1 MLLFGN
7 KKHKTGHKKY
17 FLLNVEIKDCNLMI
31 DGRKFFD
38 QTIRND
44 VKTYENTR
52 KIATS
57 QGNHYHV
64 VNSQSQIC
72 FDLLY
77 CYI

>member
-1 MLLFGN
+1 
-7 KKHKTGHKKY
+7 
-17 FLLNVEIKDCNLMI
+17 MI